1 MDSGNNHNLPPLGGL
16 PETEM
21 KGLNWKEQL
30 HWELYKQYLG
40 NHIKIGHHVKEGDET
55 FIHVAYDLSKLA
67 TEQFINHL
75 AADAREEL
83 ESTGWKENNFQAM
96 VESYQESWTNH
107 RNSDCYHAVERALA
121 GKPLNH

>member
-1 MDSGNNHNLPPLGGL
+1 M
-16 PETEM
+16 T

-40 NHIKIGHHVKEGDET
+40 APIVTYTNNMNETQYKFRPINDCFRQSKI
-55 FIHVAYDLSKLA
+55 A
-67 TEQFINHL
+67 TEQFINGL

-83 ESTGWKENNFQAM
+83 EGTGWEEKNFQAM
-96 VESYQESWTNH
+96 VDSYTDQWNSQ
-107 RNSDCYHAVERALA
+107 RNGDCYSAVERALA

>member
-1 MDSGNNHNLPPLGGL
+1 MDSENNHNLPPLGGP

-30 HWELYKQYLG
+30 QWELYKQYLG
-40 NHIKIGHHVKEGDET
+40 INVKKGDEN

-75 AADAREEL
+75 AADARDEL
-83 ESTGWKENNFQAM
+83 EATGWKEENFQAM
-96 VESYQESWTNH
+96 AESYEGRWKTE
-107 RNSDCYHAVERALA
+107 RNGDCYNAVERALS

>member
-1 MDSGNNHNLPPLGGL
+1 MVSGNNHNLPPLGGL

-21 KGLNWKEQL
+21 KGLNWKEQM

-40 NHIKIGHHVKEGDET
+40 NNEKKLAGYSSDGN

-75 AADAREEL
+75 AADARDEL
-83 ESTGWKENNFQAM
+83 EATGWKEENFKAM
-96 VESYQESWTNH
+96 VESYEGRWKTE
-107 RNSDCYHAVERALA
+107 RNGDCYNAVERALS